1 MLVKKVDALT
11 KAMEVESKKMKREA
25 AVKEKEAAAAAAAGK
40 LEENKNTRTLYAK
53 RFQLKNFVSYF
64 QFLFNFFLLHFTI
77 HELIGSFCYNSRRLS
92 T

>member
-1 MLVKKVDALT
+1 MKKVDALT

-25 AVKEKEAAAAAAAGK
+25 AVKEKEAAAAAGK
-40 LEENKNTRTLYAK
+40 SEENKNTRTLYAK
-53 RFQLKNFVSYF
+53 RFQLKNFISYF